1 MLAPDRS
8 DFPTAKAWQVTRIT
22 ATGKI
27 TSTPVKQ
34 QQEILSS
41 SKANEILQTASLTKV
56 ATALVV
62 LNNCSKTQLKR
73 KVTVSATAAS
83 VKQGTHAKL
92 RAGDRLSI
100 TELLYGLMLPS
111 GNDAAEAL
119 AEHVG
124 KKLLQRPCDHFN
136 NHDGPGDGHH
146 HGNAGRYERAHA
158 DANAEGCRCGC
169 GCGCGEVGED
179 RDGGL
184 RLGGDATASSGKEN
198 STAQQELNQN
208 QNQSQNASGIN
219 PHAVVLQRKKTMKP
233 TTMATTR
240 PPKSVDASGTG
251 MPASTS
257 SPTQDA
263 ASTDPATPIAAAAA
277 APPSASESRQRF
289 LDEMH
294 NTCAA
299 LGLVNTRFRNPH
311 GMALDGGNTSTCEE
325 ITRLCIEAMKHPLF
339 CKIMSTAFYTCA
351 STGSVWKNTNDL
363 LRGQPFAAKS
373 SMKFGGVKTGWVPNQ
388 HGQKVWGCLASV
400 VTHRRSKEKLLLV
413 VMGCDSKKARFSD
426 TTLLATQGFAS
437 VPNAQ

>member
-1 MLAPDRS
+1 M
-8 DFPTAKAWQVTRIT
+8 
-22 ATGKI
+22 
-27 TSTPVKQ
+27 
-34 QQEILSS
+34 
-41 SKANEILQTASLTKV
+41 
-56 ATALVV
+56 
-62 LNNCSKTQLKR
+62 
-73 KVTVSATAAS
+73 
-83 VKQGTHAKL
+83 
-92 RAGDRLSI
+92 SI

-169 GCGCGEVGED
+169 GCGCGGVGED

-184 RLGGDATASSGKEN
+184 WLGGDATASSGKEN

-208 QNQSQNASGIN
+208 QNQNQKAFGID
-219 PHAVVLQRKKTMKP
+219 PHTVVLQRKKTMKP

-263 ASTDPATPIAAAAA
+263 ASTDPAIPITATAA

-299 LGLVNTRFRNPH
+299 LGLFNTRFRNPH

-325 ITRLCIEAMKHPLF
+325 ITRLCIEAMKYVRGTLPPALFWKSYLDEILMGSCRADPVTRSCAQPIRGCPHREFGSKLHSVIYADVRNPTPMTSYFCRHPLF

-388 HGQKVWGCLASV
+388 HGL
-400 VTHRRSKEKLLLV
+400 
-413 VMGCDSKKARFSD
+413 
-426 TTLLATQGFAS
+426 
-437 VPNAQ
+437 